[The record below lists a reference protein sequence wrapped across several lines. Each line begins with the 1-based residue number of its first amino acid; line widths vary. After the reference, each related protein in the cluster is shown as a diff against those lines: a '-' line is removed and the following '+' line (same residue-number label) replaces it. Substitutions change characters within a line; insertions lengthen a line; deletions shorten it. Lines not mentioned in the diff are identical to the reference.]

1 MRDREANMN
10 SRSEELKNNKQIF
23 FQNTF
28 CDIFHRT
35 AQLCPDKIAVS
46 GDNCQVTYQEL
57 DEYSNFLARCLMRQ
71 GVRKE
76 SIVAI
81 QAGREPVSIISMLG
95 IWKAGGAYCFLDDCY
110 PEARNRALREECGF
124 RIILTREYLKHL
136 PWKRDE
142 HFINQSEREKLAV
155 IIYTSGSTSKPKG
168 VMLEHKNVAAA
179 ISNFDRLGFNEN
191 DRTCVFPSFSFVA
204 SIFDIFSSLS
214 VGATLEIIPEYRRRK
229 MDLIVE
235 FYRKRQI
242 TVAFLPPHMARKFM
256 KEDISDIPL
265 RALLVGSEPV
275 RHLEKKPYRILNVYA
290 ASECCSLISV
300 YEITG
305 DEAVY
310 PIGTLNPT
318 FRGYIVDENGREVE
332 PGQEGE
338 LWLAGPQVSR
348 GYLQRPE
355 ATMRQYRENPFCH
368 EPEYS
373 RLFKTNDLVC
383 QDADGNLRYVGR
395 KDNMCKIRGFRV
407 ESGAVEATV
416 LKCAAIKEVVVK
428 AFADEGGTNILC
440 GYFTSDVDVD
450 VKDLKA
456 KLREI
461 LPYYMVPSCFIRL
474 EEFPRNFNNKIDRKA
489 IQPPKELNDHKLL
502 ERLY

>member
-1 MRDREANMN
+1 MK
-10 SRSEELKNNKQIF
+10 SRSEELKNNKEIF

-35 AQLCPDKIAVS
+35 AQLFPDKVAVS

-57 DEYSNFLARCLMRQ
+57 DEYSNFLARYLMRE

-76 SIVAI
+76 GIVAI
-81 QAGREPVSIISMLG
+81 QAGREPVAIISMLG
-95 IWKAGGAYCFLDDCY
+95 IWKAGGAYCYLDDCY
-110 PEARNRALREECGF
+110 PEARNQALREECGWS
-124 RIILTREYLKHL
+124 ITLTREYLRSI
-136 PWKRDE
+136 PWKRDS
-142 HFINQSEREKLAV
+142 HYINQSEREKLAV
-155 IIYTSGSTSKPKG
+155 VIYTSGSASKPKG

-229 MDLIVE
+229 MNLIVE
-235 FYRKRQI
+235 FYRKRKI
-242 TVAFLPPHMARKFM
+242 TIAFLPPHMARKFM

-265 RALLVGSEPV
+265 RVLLVGSEPV

-318 FRGYIVDENGREVE
+318 LRGYIVDEDGQKVE

-355 ATMRQYRENPFCH
+355 ATMRQYRKNPFSS
-368 EPEYS
+368 EPEFQ
-373 RLFKTNDLVC
+373 RLFKTNDIVC
-383 QDADGNLRYVGR
+383 QDADGNLHYVGR
-395 KDNMCKIRGFRV
+395 KDNMYKIRGFRV
-407 ESGAVEATV
+407 ESGAVESTV

-428 AFADEGGTNILC
+428 AFPDAGGVNILC

-450 VKDLKA
+450 VKDLKE
-456 KLREI
+456 KLKEI
-461 LPYYMVPSCFIRL
+461 LPYYMVPACFIRL
-474 EEFPRNFNNKIDRKA
+474 DEFPRNFNNKIDRKA
-489 IQPPKELNDHKLL
+489 IKPPKEINDHKLL
-502 ERLY
+502 EKLY

>member
-1 MRDREANMN
+1 ME
-10 SRSEELKNNKQIF
+10 SRSEELRKHKEIF
-23 FQNTF
+23 FQQTF

-35 AQLCPDKIAVS
+35 AQLCPDKIAVA

-57 DEYSNFLARCLMRQ
+57 DEYSNFLARYLMRE
-71 GVRKE
+71 GIRKE
-76 SIVAI
+76 DIVAI
-81 QAGREPVSIISMLG
+81 QSGRDPISIVCMLG

-110 PEARNRALREECGF
+110 PEARNQALREECGWK
-124 RIILTREYLKHL
+124 ITLTREYVKSI
-136 PWKRDE
+136 PWEKDE
-142 HFINQSEREKLAV
+142 HFINRSERDNLAV

-179 ISNFDRLGFNEN
+179 ISNFDRLGFTEN

-235 FYRKRQI
+235 FYRERQI
-242 TVAFLPPHMARKFM
+242 TIAFLPPHMARKFM
-256 KEDISDIPL
+256 KVDTTGIPL

-275 RHLEKKPYRILNVYA
+275 RHLCQQPYRIINVYA
-290 ASECCSLISV
+290 ASECCSLIAV
-300 YEITG
+300 YDITD
-305 DEAVY
+305 DEEAY

-318 FRGYIVDENGREVE
+318 FRGYIVDENGKQVE
-332 PGQEGE
+332 PGTEGE

-348 GYLQRPE
+348 GYLKRPDV
-355 ATMRQYRENPFCH
+355 TSRQYIVNPFCD
-368 EPEYS
+368 EPEYR
-373 RLFKTNDLVC
+373 RLFKTNDLVR
-383 QDADGNLRYVGR
+383 QDADGNLHYIGR

-407 ESGAVEATV
+407 ESGAVESTV

-440 GYFTSDVDVD
+440 GYFTSDVDID
-450 VKDLKA
+450 VKDLKE
-456 KLREI
+456 KLRET
-461 LPYYMVPSCFIRL
+461 LPYYMVPTCFIRL
-474 EEFPRNFNNKIDRKA
+474 SEFPRNFNNKIDRKA

-502 ERLY
+502 EQLY